1 MLSDPG
7 SVDGRGGV
15 MQELVPVVIGIV
27 VGLVAG
33 SRPRGNVLAGVIVAA
48 LASGFL
54 VAWVVGELAHSVGYG
69 FVDAG
74 VIALT
79 AVLVMVAHRLVN
91 RDKRDT
97 VQETHRG

>member
-1 MLSDPG
+1 
-7 SVDGRGGV
+7 

-27 VGLVAG
+27 VGLVVG
-33 SRPRGNVLAGVIVAA
+33 SRRRRNVAAAVIVTA
-48 LASGFL
+48 LVCGFL
-54 VAWVVGELAHSVGYG
+54 VAWAVGELARSVGYG

-74 VIALT
+74 VIAVT
-79 AVLVMVAHRLVN
+79 TVLVMVAQRLVN